1 MALTDID
8 LTEELTIAALAA
20 IAWASFQY
28 GQYNSEIP
36 LAIASG
42 LIGYLTRGKMKK

>member
-1 MALTDID
+1 MADLD
-8 LTEELTIAALAA
+8 LTEELTILALAA
-20 IAWASFQY
+20 IAWASFQF
-28 GQYNSEIP
+28 GQYSNDIP